1 MLTVKSDYHK
11 MESYAKKKPFIFGII
26 AFSILIVTL
35 AIITI
40 IVVLTTNDA
49 CKNNYSDDCLY
60 AKMIFKKGEFP
71 EHRTWTNANCYWS
84 SYLGNGCGC
93 AGFAYIMSDVCFGT
107 LKTTILK
114 DCPNFKVG
122 DVVRINSDTH
132 SVIILKIDHK
142 TNIITIAEGN
152 YAGSVHW
159 GRTFTTESLKK
170 TCNYIQ
176 RRNPNYR
183 ISYDGIT

>member
-1 MLTVKSDYHK
+1 
-11 MESYAKKKPFIFGII
+11 
-26 AFSILIVTL
+26 
-35 AIITI
+35 
-40 IVVLTTNDA
+40 
-49 CKNNYSDDCLY
+49 
-60 AKMIFKKGEFP
+60 MIFKKGEFP

-176 RRNPNYR
+176 RRNPN
-183 ISYDGIT
+183 

>member
-107 LKTTILK
+107 LKTKILK

-122 DVVRINSDTH
+122 DVVRNNGTH

-159 GRTFTTESLKK
+159 GRTFTAESLKK

-176 RRNPNYR
+176 RRNP
-183 ISYDGIT
+183 TK